1 MFKYILLLFFA
12 ATVNAERPADVP
24 QCTEVKRT
32 VCPGERVVVVK
43 KKKKKVY
50 VRKPDAPIKE
60 RVVYIEKVSDAKPK
74 RNIVSLYAQ
83 RKIVSLH
90 TTTTTSF
97 GSVSARTES
106 QLSLVPGL
114 QYQRLFDAGPVL
126 GIGIDTQG
134 EVQGSLG
141 FNF

>member
-12 ATVNAERPADVP
+12 ATANAERPADVP
-24 QCTEVKRT
+24 QCQTVKRT
-32 VCPGERVVVVK
+32 VCPDERVIVIK

-60 RVVYIEKVSDAKPK
+60 RVVYVEKSSEVKTK

-90 TTTTTSF
+90 TTTTSGF

-106 QLSLVPGL
+106 QTSLVPGL

-134 EVQGSLG
+134 EVLGSIG